1 MPVAL
6 HLDHGDTFERVMR
19 CINHGF
25 TSVMLDVSHL
35 PYAENIA
42 ATREVVRMAHACG
55 ASVEGELGRI
65 GVGKPASM

>member
-1 MPVAL
+1 
-6 HLDHGDTFERVMR
+6 MR